1 MTEDVVSNG
10 PVPQKPQD
18 NGKLLINGLKPTCR
32 TSTKPIDNQTLT
44 AISPTLSS
52 TATKSTVADFFA
64 HKNVFVTGGT
74 GFLGTVLI
82 EALLSATPDIGTIYV
97 LVRAK
102 RNISP
107 KDRIKRL
114 TEKSVFKYFPFTLIF
129 LL

>member
-10 PVPQKPQD
+10 PVPQKLQD
-18 NGKLLINGLKPTCR
+18 NGIVLVNGLKNNR
-32 TSTKPIDNQTLT
+32 KSSTQSMEKSTLT
-44 AISPTLSS
+44 AIAPTLSTIVNES
-52 TATKSTVADFFA
+52 STVADFFA
-64 HKNVFVTGGT
+64 HKNVFITGGT

-107 KDRIKRL
+107 KERIKRL
-114 TEKSVFKYFPFTLIF
+114 TEKSVFKFFYFSI
-129 LL
+129 

>member
-1 MTEDVVSNG
+1 M
-10 PVPQKPQD
+10 
-18 NGKLLINGLKPTCR
+18 
-32 TSTKPIDNQTLT
+32 DNQTLT

-52 TATKSTVADFFA
+52 SATKSTVADFFA

-114 TEKSVFKYFPFTLIF
+114 TEKSVFKYFSIYSHLFIVISITKDTYLRIRLDLF
-129 LL
+129 N